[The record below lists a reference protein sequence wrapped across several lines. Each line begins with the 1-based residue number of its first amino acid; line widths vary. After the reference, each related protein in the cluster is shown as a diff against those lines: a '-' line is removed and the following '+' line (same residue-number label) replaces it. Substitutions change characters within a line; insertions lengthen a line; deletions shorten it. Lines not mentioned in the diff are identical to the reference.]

1 MSETDS
7 VFKIVTK
14 SNITLAII
22 IREKLDLPETIFFSN
37 PDDVLQIGLIVTNK
51 TRGIAKHRHLRNERK
66 IFSTSEFL
74 HIQNGECVLIL
85 NDWDQTEEFRVNL
98 KTRDS
103 VLLLNGCHALESL
116 TNDLKIL
123 EVKQGPY
130 AEATDKEYV

>member
-1 MSETDS
+1 MSDTDS
-7 VFKIVTK
+7 VFKIATK
-14 SNITLAII
+14 ANITLAII
-22 IREKLDLPETIFFSN
+22 IREKIDSSETIFFSN
-37 PDDVLQIGLIVTNK
+37 PTDDLQIGLIVTNK

-74 HIQNGECVLIL
+74 HIQAGECVLIL

-116 TNDLKIL
+116 TSDLKIL
-123 EVKQGPY
+123 EVKQGPFI
-130 AEATDKEYV
+130 AAIDKEYV